1 MKIKWHFL
9 VLVALTGLP
18 DMASSRAITGKIIIN
33 QTYSSGSS
41 DLIQG
46 SGNVITEKRKLNGFS
61 KLSISAAVDIEYFAS
76 ENYSLELTADDNIVP
91 IITSTIV
98 GDTLIIDT
106 NQSYSTQSK
115 LRASIYGPSTLK
127 GVKTDGSSDVN
138 LQGIASDMLE
148 INLEGSSDFTV
159 QGKVQNLHIK
169 TSGRSEIN
177 AKELLA
183 TNVTI
188 NTKGNTDAIVTVNKN
203 LDIVLNGISDI
214 TYYGHPESITKT
226 IDGIGNV
233 TAGD

>member
-115 LRASIYGPSTLK
+115 LHASIYGPSTLK

>member
-138 LQGIASDMLE
+138 LQGITGDLLE
-148 INLEGSSDFTV
+148 IKLDGTGDIKAQGKISKLIIKADGSGNINTKELQADDVTVNVEGS
-159 QGKVQNLHIK
+159 
-169 TSGRSEIN
+169 
-177 AKELLA
+177 
-183 TNVTI
+183 TNVT
-188 NTKGNTDAIVTVNKN
+188 VTAKKN
-203 LDIVLNGISDI
+203 LDVVINGVSDV
-214 TYYGHPESITKT
+214 TYYGHPGSINKS
-226 IDGIGNV
+226 IDGVGNV
-233 TAGD
+233 SAGD

>member
-46 SGNVITEKRKLNGFS
+46 SGNVITDKRSLKRFS
-61 KLSISAAVDIEYFAS
+61 KLSISSAVDIEYFAS
-76 ENYSLELTADDNIVP
+76 ENYRLELTTDDNIVP
-91 IITSTIV
+91 IITSTID
-98 GDTLIIDT
+98 GDTLSIDA

-115 LRASIYGPSTLK
+115 LRAKIYGPSTLE

-138 LQGIASDMLE
+138 LQGIVSDLLE
-148 INLEGSSDFTV
+148 IDLDGSSDFTA
-159 QGKVQNLHIK
+159 QGKVQNLYIK
-169 TSGRSEIN
+169 TSGRSDIN

-188 NTKGNTDAIVTVNKN
+188 NTEGNTDVIVTVNKN
-203 LDIVLNGISDI
+203 LDVVLDGISDI
-214 TYYGHPESITKT
+214 TYYGHPDSITKT